1 MLKTID
7 RNVIIKETEDKEYI
21 QNGIIIKSS
30 NTSNI
35 IGNVVCVGENVVS
48 ISVGDKVIFPLNI
61 SKKIIYENTEYF
73 VVNEKDIL
81 AII

>member
-35 IGNVVCVGENVVS
+35 I
-48 ISVGDKVIFPLNI
+48 
-61 SKKIIYENTEYF
+61 KKIIYENTEYF

>member
-35 IGNVVCVGENVVS
+35 IGNVVCVGEN
-48 ISVGDKVIFPLNI
+48 PLNI

>member
-30 NTSNI
+30 NI
-35 IGNVVCVGENVVS
+35 IGNVVCVGENVIS